1 MKLKGSKHEI
11 SCEKNFILCFL
22 FILLCRSRVFF
33 VRSRYLSRSN
43 LQFFSLWNQHLYF
56 IRLSSITSKK
66 QRMKVQNNEFHSW
79 QASLLVCIY
88 LVSSVWILSSIIQF
102 AISSTYFTLR
112 ITKQSLYREISYYK
126 FFVFKE
132 PFKYLT

>member
-1 MKLKGSKHEI
+1 MKFHAKRI
-11 SCEKNFILCFL
+11 SFYV
-22 FILLCRSRVFF
+22 S
-33 VRSRYLSRSN
+33 YLSYCADLEYSSCDHAIFPEAICN
-43 LQFFSLWNQHLYF
+43 FFSLWNQHLYF

-132 PFKYLT
+132 PFEYLT

>member
-1 MKLKGSKHEI
+1 MF
-11 SCEKNFILCFL
+11 FIL
-22 FILLCRSRVFF
+22 IGVAVHESEDLLSPTVQIYSSCDRAIFPGAIC
-33 VRSRYLSRSN
+33 N
-43 LQFFSLWNQHLYF
+43 FFSLWNRHLYF
-56 IRLSSITSKK
+56 IRLSSISSKK
-66 QRMKVQNNEFHSW
+66 QRIKVQNNEFHSW

-102 AISSTYFTLR
+102 GISSTYFTLR
-112 ITKQSLYREISYYK
+112 ITKQSLYCEISYYK